1 MLLLLWVRSPG
12 QSSGL
17 STCSYGLHRR
27 CSSSSPSAGGDYRS
41 CLLVSTCKNSL
52 LYSWAVRNN
61 SADWVPAGLCLAARV
76 STFNKQ
82 CLQHCSTLS
91 GPFTALAVVRLSAC
105 ARIGLTAGFDARLIH
120 FAVLNK
126 GLAISGPC
134 HRSGLLIIDLLHSVR
149 SSSKQLL
156 TWHSVGGVRHPFQA
170 VCVLFALLCHARCV
184 PVSLPSSSA

>member
-1 MLLLLWVRSPG
+1 MPAGRCLCVALTLGKIAWTVLWAVHLQLWTTQALFELVP
-12 QSSGL
+12 
-17 STCSYGLHRR
+17 H
-27 CSSSSPSAGGDYRS
+27 AGGDYRS

-105 ARIGLTAGFDARLIH
+105 ARIGLTAGFDARLVH
-120 FAVLNK
+120 FAVPNR

-134 HRSGLLIIDLLHSVR
+134 HRSWPAH
-149 SSSKQLL
+149 
-156 TWHSVGGVRHPFQA
+156 H
-170 VCVLFALLCHARCV
+170 
-184 PVSLPSSSA
+184 